1 MSKPSFYDKLTEE
14 EKKEYDAKIKSVSA
28 KEKESYV
35 AKNIRLWKKFLQ
47 GDARLTDF
55 PRLSRSATSEYQYF
69 FTRNG
74 KTCFQY
80 KSFVKDL
87 LEAIA
92 SVESL
97 SPQRK
102 SMMKYEL
109 VKFLQPQKFSRAGDK
124 QEEEPKKESSAK
136 DAVKELNAIGMAKVK
151 AEKEKRVAKELN
163 KVAVA
168 KELNAVTKAKDEPV
182 MTTRPSFEQ
191 MTPQRTADGKKII
204 CPFKANDPQSDKW
217 LDEHPH
223 IDAELV
229 VFKDEV

>member
-35 AKNIRLWKKFLQ
+35 AKNIKLWKKFLQ

-109 VKFLQPQKFSRAGDK
+109 VKFLQPQKFSRAG
-124 QEEEPKKESSAK
+124 ERGGAGVE
-136 DAVKELNAIGMAKVK
+136 VKPSP
-151 AEKEKRVAKELN
+151 AE
-163 KVAVA
+163 
-168 KELNAVTKAKDEPV
+168 ELNAVARAKEAEKKAQRIADNLNKSAIQQELNIAAKEKKEEDSERCPYADG
-182 MTTRPSFEQ
+182 
-191 MTPQRTADGKKII
+191 TPQ
-204 CPFKANDPQSDKW
+204 ANRWHMNRP
-217 LDEHPH
+217 
-223 IDAELV
+223 
-229 VFKDEV
+229 